1 MGALEIKIYAVGML
15 STNCYFLIHK
25 DTRQMVIVDPG
36 ADAERLKVKIQEQ
49 KLKPQAILLTHAH
62 GDHILGVEYL
72 KNAYQIPVYIH
83 EVDSEPLLYAD
94 RNLSLMFGSET
105 SIKADV
111 CLKDQ
116 QELQLAGFEIRVLF
130 TPGHTAG
137 GCCYYLPQEQVL
149 MSGDTLFYDSIGRTD
164 FPGGSMSE
172 LLRSVRDKLMTLP
185 DETDVYPGHGEPTT
199 IGREREYN
207 AWIR

>member
-1 MGALEIKIYAVGML
+1 MGALEIKTYPVGML
-15 STNCYFLIHK
+15 STNCYFLIRK
-25 DTRQMVIVDPG
+25 DTRQTVIIDPG
-36 ADAERLKVKIQEQ
+36 ADAERLKVKIEEQ
-49 KLKPQAILLTHAH
+49 QFEPQAILLTHAH
-62 GDHILGVEYL
+62 ADHIMGVEYL

-83 EVDSEPLLYAD
+83 EADSETLRYAD
-94 RNLSLMFGSET
+94 RNLSVMFGADISL
-105 SIKADV
+105 KADV

-116 QELQLAGFEIRVLF
+116 QELTLAGFEIRVLF

-137 GCCYYLPQEQVL
+137 GCCYYLPQEHAL

-172 LLRSVRDKLMTLP
+172 LLRSVGDKLMTLP

>member
-1 MGALEIKIYAVGML
+1 M
-15 STNCYFLIHK
+15 F
-25 DTRQMVIVDPG
+25 G
-36 ADAERLKVKIQEQ
+36 ADI
-49 KLKPQAILLTHAH
+49 
-62 GDHILGVEYL
+62 
-72 KNAYQIPVYIH
+72 
-83 EVDSEPLLYAD
+83 
-94 RNLSLMFGSET
+94 SL
-105 SIKADV
+105 KADV

-116 QELQLAGFEIRVLF
+116 QELTLAGFEIRVLF

-137 GCCYYLPQEQVL
+137 GCCYYLPQEHAL

-172 LLRSVRDKLMTLP
+172 LLRSVGDKLMTLP

>member
-36 ADAERLKVKIQEQ
+36 ADAERLKVKIEEQ

-83 EVDSEPLLYAD
+83 AVSYTHL
-94 RNLSLMFGSET
+94 
-105 SIKADV
+105 
-111 CLKDQ
+111 
-116 QELQLAGFEIRVLF
+116 
-130 TPGHTAG
+130 
-137 GCCYYLPQEQVL
+137 
-149 MSGDTLFYDSIGRTD
+149 
-164 FPGGSMSE
+164 
-172 LLRSVRDKLMTLP
+172 
-185 DETDVYPGHGEPTT
+185 DVYKRQGCISVDAFEG
-199 IGREREYN
+199 
-207 AWIR
+207 ALDF